1 MKYLLDTHVLLW
13 MFDES
18 DNIPKNTKNIIEN
31 IDNQC
36 FISIISLYEIAIKKN
51 IGKLNTKNSISTFQK
66 EIDKVGLE
74 LLPITVKYLEKYV
87 DLPQISNHKD
97 PFDRL
102 IIATAIDENLQMI
115 TADEKFENYQD
126 LVKIVW

>member
-13 MFDES
+13 MLDDS
-18 DNIPKNTKNIIEN
+18 DNIPQNVQKIIEN
-31 IDNQC
+31 TENQC
-36 FISIISLYEIAIKKN
+36 VVSIISLYEIAIKKN
-51 IGKLNTKNSISTFQK
+51 IGKLNTENSISTLQK

-74 LLPITVKYLEKYV
+74 LLPITVNHLEKYTS
-87 DLPQISNHKD
+87 LPQIHNHKD

-102 IIATAIDENLQMI
+102 IIATAIAENFIII

-126 LVKIVW
+126 LLNVVW

>member
-1 MKYLLDTHVLLW
+1 MRYLLDTHVLLW

-18 DNIPKNTKNIIEN
+18 DNIPKDIQKIIEN

-51 IGKLNTKNSISTFQK
+51 IGKLNTTNSISTLEK
-66 EIDKVGLE
+66 EIDNVGLT
-74 LLPITVKYLEKYV
+74 LLPITIKHLENYV
-87 DLPQISNHKD
+87 GLPQIANHKD

-102 IIATAIDENLQMI
+102 IIATAIVENLQII
-115 TADEKFENYQD
+115 TADEKFENYQN
-126 LVKIVW
+126 LVKVVW

>member
-13 MFDES
+13 MLDES
-18 DNIPKNTKNIIEN
+18 DNIPQNVQRIIEN
-31 IDNQC
+31 TENQC
-36 FISIISLYEIAIKKN
+36 VVSIISLYEIAIKKN
-51 IGKLNTKNSISTFQK
+51 IGKLNTENSISTFQK

-74 LLPITVKYLEKYV
+74 LLPITVNHLEKYT

-102 IIATAIDENLQMI
+102 IIATAIAENFIII
-115 TADEKFENYQD
+115 TADEKFENYKD
-126 LVKIVW
+126 LVNMVW

>member
-1 MKYLLDTHVLLW
+1 MRYLLDTHVLLW

-18 DNIPKNTKNIIEN
+18 DNIPQNVKNIIEN

-51 IGKLNTKNSISTFQK
+51 IGKLNTINSISTFQK
-66 EIDKVGLE
+66 EIDKVGLV
-74 LLPITVKYLEKYV
+74 LLPITVKHLEKHV

-102 IIATAIDENLQMI
+102 IIATAIAENFQII